1 MIPPAIKWGTIVLC
15 LLLAACQTEQAETES
30 QNPAVPRGYVQR
42 LEIEV
47 SDRILSF
54 GPFVGYYFKP
64 VATGDFSRLHFLC
77 FNERAF
83 YTRDLPANARLFK
96 GEARWQRLAD
106 VGRPVPTRKGRI
118 VPLYFDQAPEAWVQS
133 RPKPREAYLHFHS
146 AYDGRGAVRYGYW
159 LRHEA
164 QAAFTYD
171 MGGRVGPQSR
181 LFHRVQP
188 GPDRN
193 FARIIEFDHG
203 PGR

>member
-1 MIPPAIKWGTIVLC
+1 MRSAIKWTAIIIC
-15 LLLAACQTEQAETES
+15 LLLAACQTEKPETGN
-30 QNPAVPRGYVQR
+30 QKAALPTGYVQR

-47 SDRILSF
+47 DDRVLSF

-64 VATGDFSRLHFLC
+64 IAINDFSSLHFLC

-83 YTRDLPANARLFK
+83 YTRDLPTKALLFK
-96 GEARWQRLAD
+96 GEAKWQRLAD
-106 VGRPVPTRKGRI
+106 VGRPVPARKGRI
-118 VPLYFDQAPEAWVQS
+118 VPLYFDQAPEVWVRS
-133 RPKPREAYLHFHS
+133 RPSPQEAFLHFHS

-171 MGGRVGPQSR
+171 MGGRVGPQSA

-188 GPDRN
+188 GPDHN